1 MTMYR
6 THSFIRSILVTAFAF
21 LLPMLSFA
29 QDFRI
34 KLDSTEISINDL
46 QSSTFKKEI
55 KKISIK
61 KVVADNPA
69 KPFLLQSGDEM
80 LPFMTDGTFHD
91 LTFSD
96 DIRGAVSILG
106 ADSTE
111 VTTFSLPKGADEGDQ
126 QPGAAGNGPSIV
138 LPKEKTPTQ
147 YILSRLFPG
156 QVKEVEGLGLKI
168 LSNGRPTSNTRFGG
182 PGYIHLFFDQNGNSL
197 IHSIPVGIA
206 RTRYVV
212 HIVYLVPKNN
222 PMNVDYQAVQ
232 EPADIDEGIVI
243 QNDGSL
249 QNNLVLH
256 AKPKDKNL
264 EFEWRHYEI
273 DLTPSSNDIKF
284 DIMRSGYQLNNN
296 NLEMSPPVTVAS
308 RMIKMKKIYHGTIE
322 VGIVQ
327 TNIEDPAYALST
339 SPTDASQKVVKRTN
353 DGKRILATA
362 MYTFYLSPVVL
373 IEKLFQPSKVQNYR
387 LEGRSFVDDHKIY
400 ERIYP
405 SIGIGLNDR
414 LLDNVFLGL
423 KFEFIR
429 GGSFFAGYNRS
440 KVNVFEAD
448 ETFKFGETH
457 ITQESFDIKSVT
469 KWKGGFCFGL
479 NLDVR
484 IVLNLFQ
491 RTP

>member
-1 MTMYR
+1 
-6 THSFIRSILVTAFAF
+6 
-21 LLPMLSFA
+21 MLSFA
-29 QDFRI
+29 QDFKIR
-34 KLDSTEISINDL
+34 LDSTELSINDL

-55 KKISIK
+55 KKISIE

-69 KPFLLQSGDEM
+69 KPFFLQSGNEM
-80 LPFMTDGTFHD
+80 LSFMTDGAFHD
-91 LTFSD
+91 LTFSN

-111 VTTFSLPKGADEGDQ
+111 VASFSLPKGADEGHQ
-126 QPGAAGNGPSIV
+126 QTGAAGNGPSIV
-138 LPKEKTPTQ
+138 LPKEKTATQ
-147 YILSRLFPG
+147 YIFARMR
-156 QVKEVEGLGLKI
+156 I
-168 LSNGRPTSNTRFGG
+168 LPNGRPTSNTRFGG
-182 PGYIHLFFDQNGNSL
+182 PGYTHLFFDQNGNSL
-197 IHSIPVGIA
+197 IHSIPVGVA
-206 RTRYVV
+206 RTKYVV
-212 HIVYLVPKNN
+212 HIIYLVPKNN
-222 PMNVDYQAVQ
+222 PMNVDYKVVQ
-232 EPADIDEGIVI
+232 DPADIDEGIVI

-256 AKPKDKNL
+256 SLKPTDKDL

-284 DIMRSGYQLNNN
+284 DIVRSGYQLNNN

-327 TNIEDPAYALST
+327 TNVENPTYALFT
-339 SPTDASQKVVKRTN
+339 SPADASQKVVKRTG

-387 LEGRSFVDDHKIY
+387 IEGRSFVDDHKIY

-440 KVNVFEAD
+440 KVNVFEAGGS
-448 ETFKFGETH
+448 FKFGDTP
-457 ITQESFDIKSVT
+457 ITQESFDIKST
-469 KWKGGFCFGL
+469 TRWKGGFCFGL

-484 IVLNLFQ
+484 IVMNLFQ